1 MKDEPHFCT
10 WKPFLHVLSNA
21 DLPGM
26 EYGWVIRLR
35 IFMPP
40 YDESLTFQRA
50 YNAICPGVMEFPGF
64 LMC

>member
-1 MKDEPHFCT
+1 
-10 WKPFLHVLSNA
+10 
-21 DLPGM
+21 M

-40 YDESLTFQRA
+40 YDESLTFQRV